1 MTFGAIVENL
11 RWLGV
16 DFGNLC
22 DRARDRVFSRRA
34 EHMKP
39 GSADRADLRAI
50 GEAALSGVM
59 GALVDDAESGV
70 QAGWIYIGLFGAKR
84 RTFYDLSG
92 TAAAWAPTLS
102 ASE

>member
-1 MTFGAIVENL
+1 MGVGRRCRAPTDPRGRPPGVSHAQELTFGAIVENL

-39 GSADRADLRAI
+39 GSTDRADLRAI
-50 GEAALSGVM
+50 GEAALRGVM
-59 GALVDDAESGV
+59 GALVD
-70 QAGWIYIGLFGAKR
+70 
-84 RTFYDLSG
+84 
-92 TAAAWAPTLS
+92 
-102 ASE
+102 